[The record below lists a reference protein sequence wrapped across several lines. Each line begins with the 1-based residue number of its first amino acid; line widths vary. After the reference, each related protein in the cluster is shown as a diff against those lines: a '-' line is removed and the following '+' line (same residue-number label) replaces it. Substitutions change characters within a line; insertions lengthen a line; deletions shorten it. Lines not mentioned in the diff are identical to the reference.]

1 MIENLNPFLNAQK
14 QIRKV
19 CNMNENCS
27 NDANKY
33 ELLSHPRRILK
44 VNIPVRMDNGIIK
57 TFK

>member
-1 MIENLNPFLNAQK
+1 MTENLNPFLNVQK

-27 NDANKY
+27 NNANKY

-44 VNIPVRMDNGIIK
+44 VNISL
-57 TFK
+57 